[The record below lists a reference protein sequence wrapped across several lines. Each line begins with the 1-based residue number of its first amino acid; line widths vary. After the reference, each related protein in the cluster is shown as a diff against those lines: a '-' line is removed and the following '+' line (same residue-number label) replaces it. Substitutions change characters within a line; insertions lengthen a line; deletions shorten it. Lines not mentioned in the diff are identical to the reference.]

1 MLLALK
7 IWRGKNSSMFYS
19 LLKTSNK
26 ARRGVVHTAHGDI
39 QSPFFMPVGT
49 KATVKTLS
57 QEDLRAI
64 GSEVELSN
72 TYHLFLRPGCDII
85 EKAGGLHKFMSWDRA
100 ILTDSGGYQVFS
112 LTDWRKLS
120 DQGVEFKSH
129 IDGSKH
135 FLTPESVMDIQRTL
149 GSDMV
154 MPLDEC
160 SPYPCEHQAAEEAV
174 KRTTHWMKRTKD
186 HFEKTG
192 MRERGQRLFCI
203 VQGSVYKDL
212 RERSARELLECDTDG
227 CAIGGVSVGE
237 PVKEMFEVLGWTIDM
252 LPEHKPRYFMGIGL
266 PDQIVKA
273 VGMGI
278 DMFDTVVPTRYGRYG
293 TCFTD
298 RGQVVIRNGM
308 FKEDFGPLDPECD
321 CPTCQNYSRAYIR
334 HLFNT
339 GEVLGLRL
347 AAYHNI
353 HYYVNLMRRI
363 RAAIEA
369 EQYEEFERTYLQKYG
384 SVLATM

>member
-1 MLLALK
+1 MLPQE
-7 IWRGKNSSMFYS
+7 STHMFS
-19 LLKTSNK
+19 LLKTDPHTR
-26 ARRGVVHTAHGDI
+26 ARRGVVHTSHGDI

-57 QEDLRAI
+57 QEDLRVI

-85 EKAGGLHKFMSWDRA
+85 SRAGGLHKFMSWERP

-112 LTDWRKLS
+112 LTDWRKLT
-120 DQGVEFKSH
+120 DQGVEFQSH
-129 IDGSKH
+129 IDGARHMLS
-135 FLTPESVMDIQRTL
+135 PESVMDIQQCL

-160 SPYPCEHQAAEEAV
+160 SPYPCEYAPAQDAV
-174 KRTTHWMKRTKD
+174 RRTSLWMRRTRE
-186 HFEKTG
+186 HFDKLG

-203 VQGSVYKDL
+203 VQGSVYQDL
-212 RERSARELLECDTDG
+212 RERSARELLAFDPDG

-237 PVKEMFEVLGWTIDM
+237 PVKEMFEVLDWTIGL
-252 LPEHKPRYFMGIGL
+252 LPQNKPRYFMGIGL
-266 PDQIVKA
+266 PDQIVRA
-273 VGMGI
+273 VGMGV

-298 RGQVVIRNGM
+298 RGQVVIRNGQY
-308 FKEDFGPLDPECD
+308 KEDFGPLDPECD
-321 CPTCQNYSRAYIR
+321 CPTCRNYTRAYIR
-334 HLFNT
+334 HLFNV

-347 AAYHNI
+347 AAYHNVY
-353 HYYVNLMRRI
+353 YYVNLLRRI

-369 EQYEEFERTYLQKYG
+369 GEYRQFSQDYLGRYAAG
-384 SVLATM
+384 SNKH

>member
-1 MLLALK
+1 MSEQPFYTFLK
-7 IWRGKNSSMFYS
+7 GSSG
-19 LLKTSNK
+19 TA
-26 ARRGVVHTAHGDI
+26 ARRGVVRTAHGDI
-39 QSPFFMPVGT
+39 QAPFFMPVGT

-57 QEDLRAI
+57 QEDLREV

-85 EKAGGLHKFMSWDRA
+85 EKAGGLHKFMSWERA

-120 DQGVEFKSH
+120 DHGVEFKSH
-129 IDGSKH
+129 LDGDKH
-135 FLTPESVMDIQRTL
+135 MLTPESVMDIQRIL

-160 SPYPCEHQAAEEAV
+160 SPYPCEYGPAEQAV
-174 KRTTHWMKRTKD
+174 RRTTLWLKRTKEQ
-186 HFEKTG
+186 FEKTG
-192 MRERGQRLFCI
+192 MRGRGQRLFCI
-203 VQGSVYKDL
+203 IQGSVYRDL
-212 RERSARELLECDTDG
+212 RERSARELLAVDTDG

-237 PVKEMFEVLGWTIDM
+237 TVKEMFEVLDWVM
-252 LPEHKPRYFMGIGL
+252 PMMPQHKPRYFMGIGM

-278 DMFDTVVPTRYGRYG
+278 DMFDTVIPTRYGRYG
-293 TCFTD
+293 TCFSD
-298 RGQVVIRNGM
+298 RGQIVIRNGQY
-308 FKEDFGPLDPECD
+308 KEDFGPLDPECD
-321 CPTCQNYSRAYIR
+321 CPTCKNYSRAYIR
-334 HLFNT
+334 HLFNA

-353 HYYVNLMRRI
+353 YYYVNLLRRI
-363 RAAIEA
+363 REAIDQDRYSQFSA
-369 EQYEEFERTYLQKYG
+369 EFLAKYG
-384 SVLATM
+384 SELLA

>member
-1 MLLALK
+1 MSDQK
-7 IWRGKNSSMFYS
+7 YFYT
-19 LLKTSNK
+19 LLKQDRGGT
-26 ARRGVVHTAHGDI
+26 ARRGVVHTSHGDI
-39 QSPFFMPVGT
+39 QAPFFMPVGT

-64 GSEVELSN
+64 GAEIELSN

-85 EKAGGLHKFMSWDRA
+85 QRAGGLHKFMGWDRP

-112 LTDWRKLS
+112 LTDWRKLT
-120 DQGVEFKSH
+120 DEGVEFQSH
-129 IDGSKH
+129 IDGLKH
-135 FLTPESVMDIQRTL
+135 FLTPERVMDIQTVL

-160 SPYPCEHQAAEEAV
+160 SPYPCERAPAEEAV
-174 KRTTHWMKRTKD
+174 RRTALWAKRTKA

-192 MRERGQRLFCI
+192 MRERGQHLFSI
-203 VQGSVYKDL
+203 VQGSVYQDL
-212 RERSARELLECDTDG
+212 RERSARELIDLDTDG
-227 CAIGGVSVGE
+227 YAIGGVSVGE
-237 PVKEMFEVLGWTIDM
+237 TVEEMFKVLSWVIGM
-252 LPEHKPRYFMGIGL
+252 LPRDRPRYFMGIGM

-298 RGQVVIRNGM
+298 RGQIVIRNGQY
-308 FKEDFGPLDPECD
+308 KEDFSPLDSECD
-321 CPTCQNYSRAYIR
+321 CPTCRNYSRAYIR
-334 HLFNT
+334 HLFNA

-347 AAYHNI
+347 AAYHNV
-353 HYYVNLMRRI
+353 HYYVRLMARI
-363 RAAIEA
+363 RRAIEA
-369 EQYEEFERTYLQKYG
+369 GDYAAFEKDFLSRYG
-384 SVLATM
+384 SPLAERV

>member
-1 MLLALK
+1 MTVP
-7 IWRGKNSSMFYS
+7 FYTLIS
-19 LLKTSNK
+19 KDPRTQ

-39 QSPFFMPVGT
+39 QAPFFMPVGT
-49 KATVKTLS
+49 RATVKTLS

-64 GSEVELSN
+64 GAQIELSN
-72 TYHLFLRPGCDII
+72 TYHLFLRPGLEII
-85 EKAGGLHKFMSWDRA
+85 GAAGGLHKFMSWERP

-112 LTDWRKLS
+112 LTDWRKLTEE
-120 DQGVEFKSH
+120 GVEFQSH
-129 IDGSKH
+129 IDGLKH
-135 FLTPESVMDIQRTL
+135 FLTPERVMDIQSVF

-160 SPYPCEHQAAEEAV
+160 SPHPCAKADAAEAV
-174 KRTTHWMKRTKD
+174 RRTSAWMRRTKEYF
-186 HFEKTG
+186 HKTG
-192 MRERGQRLFCI
+192 MDARGQKLFCI
-203 VQGSVYKDL
+203 VQGSCYRDL
-212 RERSARELLECDTDG
+212 REQSARELTAMDTDG

-237 PVKEMFEVLGWTIDM
+237 SVAEMFEVLGWTIGM
-252 LPEHKPRYFMGIGL
+252 LPEHKPRYFMGIGM

-298 RGQVVIRNGM
+298 SGTIVIRNG
-308 FKEDFGPLDPECD
+308 KYKADFAPLDPECE
-321 CPTCQNYSRAYIR
+321 CPTCKNYSRAYIR

-339 GEVLGLRL
+339 SETLGLRL
-347 AAYHNI
+347 AAYHNV

-363 RAAIEA
+363 RAAIDAGCYA
-369 EQYEEFERTYLQKYG
+369 EFQQEFLVKYG
-384 SVLATM
+384 SGLL

>member
-1 MLLALK
+1 MTVP
-7 IWRGKNSSMFYS
+7 FYTLIS
-19 LLKTSNK
+19 KDPRTQ

-39 QSPFFMPVGT
+39 QAPFFMPVGT
-49 KATVKTLS
+49 RATVKTLS

-64 GSEVELSN
+64 GAEIELSN
-72 TYHLFLRPGCDII
+72 TYHLFLRPGLEII
-85 EKAGGLHKFMSWDRA
+85 GAAGGLHKFMSWERP

-112 LTDWRKLS
+112 LTDWRKLT
-120 DQGVEFKSH
+120 DEGVEFQSH
-129 IDGSKH
+129 IDGLKH
-135 FLTPESVMDIQRTL
+135 FLTPERVMDIQAVF

-160 SPYPCEHQAAEEAV
+160 SPHPCAKDDAAGAV
-174 KRTTHWMKRTKD
+174 RRTSAWMRRTKD
-186 HFEKTG
+186 HFHKTG
-192 MRERGQRLFCI
+192 MDARGQKLFCI
-203 VQGSVYKDL
+203 VQGSCYRDL
-212 RERSARELLECDTDG
+212 REQSARELTAMDTDG

-237 PVKEMFEVLGWTIDM
+237 SVAEMFEVLGWTIGM
-252 LPEHKPRYFMGIGL
+252 LPEHKPRYFMGIGM

-298 RGQVVIRNGM
+298 KGTIVIRNG
-308 FKEDFGPLDPECD
+308 KYKADFSPLDPECA
-321 CPTCQNYSRAYIR
+321 CPTCKNYSRAYVR

-339 GEVLGLRL
+339 SETLGLRL
-347 AAYHNI
+347 AAYHNV

-363 RAAIEA
+363 RAAIDAGRYA
-369 EQYEEFERTYLQKYG
+369 EFQQEFLQNYG
-384 SVLATM
+384 SGLI

>member
-1 MLLALK
+1 M
-7 IWRGKNSSMFYS
+7 SDFYS
-19 LLKTSNK
+19 LIKRSSTTK

-39 QSPFFMPVGT
+39 QAPFFMPVGT

-57 QEDLRAI
+57 QEDLHAV

-72 TYHLFLRPGCDII
+72 TYHLFLRPGLEIM
-85 EKAGGLHKFMSWDRA
+85 EAAGGLHKFMSWDRA

-112 LTDWRKLS
+112 LTDWRKLT
-120 DQGVEFKSH
+120 DHGVEFQSH
-129 IDGSKH
+129 LDGLKH
-135 FLTPESVMDIQRTL
+135 MLTPESVMDIQRVF

-160 SPYPCEHQAAEEAV
+160 SPFPCEYEAAAAAV
-174 KRTTHWMKRTKD
+174 KRTTDWMKRTKD

-192 MRERGQRLFCI
+192 MRARGQRLFSI
-203 VQGSVYKDL
+203 IQGSTYRDL
-212 RERSARELLECDTDG
+212 RERSAKELLAIDTDG

-237 PVKEMFEVLGWTIDM
+237 PVKEMFEVLSWVVDM
-252 LPEHKPRYFMGIGL
+252 LPAEKPHYFMGIGM

-278 DMFDTVVPTRYGRYG
+278 DMFDTVIPTRYGRYG

-298 RGQVVIRNGM
+298 RGQIVIRNGQ
-308 FKEDFGPLDPECD
+308 FKADFSPLDPECG
-321 CPTCQNYSRAYIR
+321 CPTCKNYTRAYIR
-334 HLFNT
+334 HLFNV

-363 RAAIEA
+363 REAIEQDRYA
-369 EQYEEFERTYLQKYG
+369 EFAQEFYVKYG
-384 SVLATM
+384 SEFSVGA

>member
-1 MLLALK
+1 MA
-7 IWRGKNSSMFYS
+7 FYS
-19 LLKTSNK
+19 LLKKDPRTK
-26 ARRGVVHTAHGDI
+26 ARRGIVHTAHGDI

-49 KATVKTLS
+49 RATVKTLS

-64 GSEVELSN
+64 GAQIELSN
-72 TYHLFLRPGCDII
+72 TYHLFLRPGLEII
-85 EKAGGLHKFMSWDRA
+85 GAAGGLHKFMSWDRP
-100 ILTDSGGYQVFS
+100 ILTDSGGYQIFS

-120 DQGVEFKSH
+120 DEGVEFKSH

-135 FLTPESVMDIQRTL
+135 FLNPERVMDIQAVL

-160 SPYPCEHQAAEEAV
+160 SPYPCEKMDAAAAV
-174 KRTTHWMKRTKD
+174 RRTTEWMKRTKE
-186 HFEKTG
+186 HFHKTG
-192 MRERGQRLFCI
+192 MDKRGQRLFCI
-203 VQGSVYKDL
+203 VQGSSYKDL
-212 RERSARELLECDTDG
+212 REQSVCELTSVDTDG

-237 PVKEMFEVLGWTIDM
+237 PVKEMFEVLGWTVDM
-252 LPEHKPRYFMGIGL
+252 LPEHKPRYFMGIGM

-293 TCFTD
+293 SCFTD
-298 RGQVVIRNGM
+298 KGLVVIRNGS
-308 FKEDFGPLDPECD
+308 FKSDFGPLDPECD
-321 CPTCQNYSRAYIR
+321 CHACTNYSRAYIR

-347 AAYHNI
+347 AAYHNV
-353 HYYVNLMRRI
+353 HYYVKLMRRI
-363 RAAIEA
+363 REAIDA
-369 EQYEEFERTYLQKYG
+369 DRYEQFSADFLAKYN
-384 SVLATM
+384 SELAS